1 LKYLGWEDIMARRLK
16 DEDMFR
22 DENFGIREIREYLEK
37 LKLSTSELEEMLLEV
52 LEESSQEDYDAKG
65 PKKQLH

>member
-1 LKYLGWEDIMARRLK
+1 MARKLR

-37 LKLSTSELEEMLLEV
+37 LRLSARELEDVLLDV
-52 LEESSQEDYDAKG
+52 LEQSYQEDYDARG
-65 PKKQLH
+65 RKKQLH